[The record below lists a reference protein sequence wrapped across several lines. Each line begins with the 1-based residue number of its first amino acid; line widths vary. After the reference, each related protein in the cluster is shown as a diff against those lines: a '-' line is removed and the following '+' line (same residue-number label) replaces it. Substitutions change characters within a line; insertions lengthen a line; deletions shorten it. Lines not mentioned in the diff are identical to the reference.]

1 MPRLPLNMN
10 SNRSDSQQGWWKNFK
25 PQKEK
30 IMAIQRRKRQTV
42 KKIHNDKN
50 ESIIRYSKE
59 KYLKNGT
66 PRITYQ
72 KVNYQENPEAKLPY
86 ANRKWIIRKILKQ
99 NCHMENVNTNVKQSK
114 NIIVKWSTNQILKLE
129 KEEPWKSRTSQ
140 KLKKLGISNVKKTKK
155 VVISMRIFPDK

>member
-1 MPRLPLNMN
+1 
-10 SNRSDSQQGWWKNFK
+10 
-25 PQKEK
+25 
-30 IMAIQRRKRQTV
+30 MAIQRRKRQTV

-99 NCHMENVNTNVKQSK
+99 NCHMENVNTNVKQSE